1 MKRMILSDESINS
14 YGFWVKTEGI
24 SLERFLKNPIMLYNH
39 HRTGCGKTDEILPIG
54 RWENLEINN
63 GVLTGEPVFDEN
75 DEFAMK
81 IKSKVEN
88 GFLTGCSIGITVTS
102 WSEKN
107 EDLKQGQIYPT
118 AMTCELM
125 EVSIVDIPANP
136 NSAGGVILYDKEEN
150 VITLAD
156 GVLPEGI
163 INKLNSNKMSKEIA
177 LKLGLSETASQEEC
191 TKAIDALKAD
201 KTRLEK
207 ENADLKKEK
216 VDALKA
222 ESAKLINDAIKTGRI
237 DAKAKE
243 QFEKLFESDF
253 DNAKSILE
261 AIPQRVPLK
270 QRINEQ
276 TGNGFEKM
284 SWDELDRK
292 ELLAELKE
300 KDPAL
305 YERKYNEKFKKED

>member
-1 MKRMILSDESINS
+1 MKRMILSDESLNS

-63 GVLTGEPVFDEN
+63 GVLTGVPVFDEN

-88 GFLTGCSIGITVTS
+88 GFLTGCSIGITITS
-102 WSEKN
+102 WSENK

-150 VITLAD
+150 LITLAN
-156 GVLPEGI
+156 GTLPEGI
-163 INKLNSNKMSKEIA
+163 INKLKTNKMSKEIA
-177 LKLGLSETASQEEC
+177 LKLGLAETASPEEC
-191 TKAIDALKAD
+191 TNAIEALKAD

-222 ESAKLINDAIKTGRI
+222 ESEKLINEAIKTGRI

-243 QFEKLFESDF
+243 QFEKLFSADF

-261 AIPQRVPLK
+261 AIPQRVSLN

-276 TGNGFEKM
+276 TDNGFEKM

-292 ELLAELKE
+292 ELLAELKA

-305 YERKYNEKFKKED
+305 YERKYNEKFKKD

>member
-1 MKRMILSDESINS
+1 MILSDESLNS
-14 YGFWVKTEGI
+14 YGFWVKTDGI
-24 SLERFLKNPIMLYNH
+24 SLDRFLKNPIMLYNH

-54 RWENLEINN
+54 RWEDLEVKD
-63 GVLTGEPVFDEN
+63 GVLTGVPVFDEN
-75 DEFAMK
+75 DEFAAK

-88 GFLTGCSIGITVTS
+88 GFLTGCSIGISVTS
-102 WSEKN
+102 WSENK

-136 NSAGGVILYDKEEN
+136 NSAGGVILYDNEEN

-163 INKLNSNKMSKEIA
+163 INKLKTNTMSKEIA
-177 LKLGLSETASQEEC
+177 LKLGLAETAGQEEC
-191 TKAIDALKAD
+191 AKAIDALKAD
-201 KTRLEK
+201 KTRLEN
-207 ENADLKKEK
+207 EVADLKKEK
-216 VDALKA
+216 NDKLKA
-222 ESAKLINDAIKTGRI
+222 ESAALIDDAIKTGRI
-237 DAKAKE
+237 DAKAKG

-270 QRINEQ
+270 QRINNEQ
-276 TGNGFEKM
+276 TDKGFEKM
-284 SWDELDRK
+284 SWDELDKK
-292 ELLAELKE
+292 ELLAELKA

-305 YERKYNEKFKKED
+305 YERKFNEKFKKN

>member
-1 MKRMILSDESINS
+1 MKRMILSDESLNS

-63 GVLTGEPVFDEN
+63 GVLTGVPVFDEN
-75 DEFAMK
+75 DEFALK

-102 WSEKN
+102 WSENK

-136 NSAGGVILYDKEEN
+136 NSAGGVILFDNEKN
-150 VITLAD
+150 VITLAN
-156 GVLPEGI
+156 GVLPEGV
-163 INKLNSNKMSKEIA
+163 INKLNTNKMSKEIA
-177 LKLGLSETASQEEC
+177 LKLGLAETASQEEC

-201 KTRLEK
+201 KTRLEN
-207 ENADLKKEK
+207 EVSNLKKEK
-216 VDALKA
+216 DEKLKA
-222 ESAKLINDAIKTGRI
+222 ESAKLIDDAIKTGRI

-243 QFEKLFESDF
+243 QFEKLFSADF

-270 QRINEQ
+270 QRTDEQ
-276 TGNGFEKM
+276 TDNGFEKM
-284 SWDELDRK
+284 SWDELDKK
-292 ELLAELKE
+292 ELLAELKK

-305 YERKYNEKFKKED
+305 YERKYNEKFKKA

>member
-1 MKRMILSDESINS
+1 MKRMILSDESLNS
-14 YGFWVKTEGI
+14 YGFWVKTDGI

-39 HRTGCGKTDEILPIG
+39 HRTGAGKTDEILPIG
-54 RWENLEINN
+54 RWEEIEVRD
-63 GVLTGEPVFDEN
+63 GVMTGVPVFDEN
-75 DEFAMK
+75 DEFAQK

-88 GFLTGCSIGITVTS
+88 GFLTGCSIGIRVTS
-102 WSEKN
+102 WSENK
-107 EDLKQGQIYPT
+107 EDLKQGQVYPT

-125 EVSIVDIPANP
+125 EVSVVDIPANP

-163 INKLNSNKMSKEIA
+163 INKLNINKMSKEIA
-177 LKLGLSETASQEEC
+177 LKLGLSETASPEEC
-191 TKAIDALKAD
+191 TRAIDALKAD

-207 ENADLKKEK
+207 ENSDLKKEK
-216 VDALKA
+216 VETLKA
-222 ESAKLINDAIKTGRI
+222 ETAQLIDDAIKTGRI
-237 DAKAKE
+237 DAKAKG
-243 QFEKLFESDF
+243 QFEKLFEADF

-261 AIPQRVPLK
+261 AIPQRVSLK
-270 QRINEQ
+270 QRIKENEE
-276 TGNGFEKM
+276 NGFEKM

-300 KDPAL
+300 KDPSL
-305 YERKYNEKFKKED
+305 YERKYNEKFKKD

>member
-1 MKRMILSDESINS
+1 MKRMILSDESLNS

-63 GVLTGEPVFDEN
+63 GVLTGVPVFDEN

-88 GFLTGCSIGITVTS
+88 GFLTGCSIGITITS
-102 WSEKN
+102 WSENK

-136 NSAGGVILYDKEEN
+136 NSAGGVILFDNEKN
-150 VITLAD
+150 VITLAN

-163 INKLNSNKMSKEIA
+163 INKLKTNKMSKEIA
-177 LKLGLSETASQEEC
+177 LKLGLAETASPEEC
-191 TKAIDALKAD
+191 TNAIEALKAD

-222 ESAKLINDAIKTGRI
+222 ESEKLINEAIKTGRI

-243 QFEKLFESDF
+243 QFEKLFSTDF

-261 AIPQRVPLK
+261 AIPQRVSLN
-270 QRINEQ
+270 QRITEQ
-276 TGNGFEKM
+276 TDNGFEKM

-292 ELLAELKE
+292 ELLAELKA

-305 YERKYNEKFKKED
+305 YERKYNEKFKKD

>member
-1 MKRMILSDESINS
+1 MILSDESLNS

-63 GVLTGEPVFDEN
+63 GVLTGVPVFDEN

-88 GFLTGCSIGITVTS
+88 GFLTGCSIGITITS
-102 WSEKN
+102 WSENK

-136 NSAGGVILYDKEEN
+136 NSAGGVILFDNEKN
-150 VITLAD
+150 VITLAN

-163 INKLNSNKMSKEIA
+163 INKLKTNKMSKEIA
-177 LKLGLSETASQEEC
+177 LKLGLAETASPEEC
-191 TKAIDALKAD
+191 TNAIEALKAD

-222 ESAKLINDAIKTGRI
+222 ESEKLINEAIKTGRI

-243 QFEKLFESDF
+243 QFEKLFSTDF

-261 AIPQRVPLK
+261 AIPQRVSLN
-270 QRINEQ
+270 QRITEQ
-276 TGNGFEKM
+276 TDNGFEKM

-292 ELLAELKE
+292 ELLAELKA

-305 YERKYNEKFKKED
+305 YERKYNEKFKKD

>member
-1 MKRMILSDESINS
+1 M
-14 YGFWVKTEGI
+14 
-24 SLERFLKNPIMLYNH
+24 
-39 HRTGCGKTDEILPIG
+39 
-54 RWENLEINN
+54 
-63 GVLTGEPVFDEN
+63 
-75 DEFAMK
+75 
-81 IKSKVEN
+81 
-88 GFLTGCSIGITVTS
+88 
-102 WSEKN
+102 
-107 EDLKQGQIYPT
+107 
-118 AMTCELM
+118 
-125 EVSIVDIPANP
+125 
-136 NSAGGVILYDKEEN
+136 
-150 VITLAD
+150 
-156 GVLPEGI
+156 
-163 INKLNSNKMSKEIA
+163 
-177 LKLGLSETASQEEC
+177 
-191 TKAIDALKAD
+191 KAD